1 MFLTRII
8 EANECEPYTADDLA
22 DLVPA
27 AKANGKNY
35 FEAHK
40 PLSSSSGASS
50 LDSLNTAA
58 LANMAAWVPEIFP
71 DAQPTAAGGYRVSS
85 ASLGRDLE
93 EDLSLHPEG
102 IKAFGIAD
110 QADPHEG
117 RRTPIDIVIEYGK
130 KDHGEAVTWLRERL
144 GLQEAS
150 GVSLD
155 DFRAYMPQ
163 HCYIF
168 VPTREA
174 WPASSVNNRIPPV
187 LVVDTDGKPLLDEKE
202 KKQYIAP
209 SAWLDKN
216 RPVEQMTWAPGMPG
230 IIPDRLISE
239 GGWIERSG
247 VNCLNLY
254 RPPTI
259 EMGDASKAGPWIDHV
274 RKVYPDDADAI
285 IERLAHKVQH
295 PEDKI
300 NHALVLGGSPGIG
313 KDTLLE
319 PAKHAVGSWNFIEI
333 SPHHVLGSF
342 NSYNKSVI
350 LRMSEARDL
359 GDVNRFQFYERM
371 KVQTAAPPD
380 VLRINEK
387 HLREYYISNCCFVII
402 TTNRKDSLYLPADDR
417 RNYVAWSNLEKEEF
431 DKDYWKKIW
440 GYYKN
445 GGTGHVAAY
454 LATLDISAF
463 DPKAPPLKTP
473 VFWEIVN
480 LNSAP
485 EDDEFADTIDLLG
498 NPKALTTEMM
508 SDKVS
513 ANGARGSFYEY
524 LTDRKNS
531 RSLPHRLEQCG
542 YVCVR
547 NGSCKDGRWVIN
559 GARYVI
565 YAKAELSIRDR
576 HIAAEELV
584 K

>member
-102 IKAFGIAD
+102 IKDFGIAD
-110 QADPHEG
+110 QGDPHEG

-209 SAWLDKN
+209 SAWLDKI
-216 RPVEQMTWAPGMPG
+216 G
-230 IIPDRLISE
+230 
-239 GGWIERSG
+239 RS
-247 VNCLNLY
+247 
-254 RPPTI
+254 
-259 EMGDASKAGPWIDHV
+259 
-274 RKVYPDDADAI
+274 
-285 IERLAHKVQH
+285 
-295 PEDKI
+295 
-300 NHALVLGGSPGIG
+300 
-313 KDTLLE
+313 
-319 PAKHAVGSWNFIEI
+319 
-333 SPHHVLGSF
+333 
-342 NSYNKSVI
+342 
-350 LRMSEARDL
+350 
-359 GDVNRFQFYERM
+359 
-371 KVQTAAPPD
+371 
-380 VLRINEK
+380 
-387 HLREYYISNCCFVII
+387 
-402 TTNRKDSLYLPADDR
+402 
-417 RNYVAWSNLEKEEF
+417 
-431 DKDYWKKIW
+431 
-440 GYYKN
+440 
-445 GGTGHVAAY
+445 
-454 LATLDISAF
+454 
-463 DPKAPPLKTP
+463 
-473 VFWEIVN
+473 
-480 LNSAP
+480 
-485 EDDEFADTIDLLG
+485 
-498 NPKALTTEMM
+498 
-508 SDKVS
+508 
-513 ANGARGSFYEY
+513 
-524 LTDRKNS
+524 S
-531 RSLPHRLEQCG
+531 R
-542 YVCVR
+542 
-547 NGSCKDGRWVIN
+547 
-559 GARYVI
+559 
-565 YAKAELSIRDR
+565 
-576 HIAAEELV
+576 
-584 K
+584 